1 MSSGVA
7 AKLADDIAGLAP
19 APIVAE
25 RYYSESHEWALLGII
40 RPFKLLSGSASTFH
54 KRRNKSQANLK
65 DTTALLSC

>member
-54 KRRNKSQANLK
+54 KGRNKSQAEIK
-65 DTTALLSC
+65 DTTSPLCC